1 MCLCLCLC
9 LCLCMYISFSLSSL
23 GDSWCCPLPQHIGKF
38 PDLRRMFY
46 GGRINGDN
54 HTTNQPTTDRVNI
67 EQSAR
72 FFATTWKKTRF
83 KKWRPMLTVS
93 SSSQSLLL
101 ASSAAVPQST
111 PSQIWAVS
119 EMTTAEKWSDTIANY
134 PQNVRW
140 GWQHWEYICVVI
152 LNWINLIQTNKQ

>member
-23 GDSWCCPLPQHIGKF
+23 GDIWCCPLPQHIGKF

-54 HTTNQPTTDRVNI
+54 HTTNQSTADRVNI

-72 FFATTWKKTRF
+72 YFATTWKKTRF
-83 KKWRPMLTVS
+83 KTMKTNAGCHQLLITIVTIGEQRSCPPINTQSNMSRVRDDNGWKMIRHNCKLPSKCQMGLTAQRVY
-93 SSSQSLLL
+93 LCCHF
-101 ASSAAVPQST
+101 
-111 PSQIWAVS
+111 
-119 EMTTAEKWSDTIANY
+119 D
-134 PQNVRW
+134 
-140 GWQHWEYICVVI
+140 
-152 LNWINLIQTNKQ
+152 LNWFDLNK